1 MSARAMIGRFFNS
14 YFRFSYDD
22 AQVRSLPSKT
32 ARPILGKSLSCHN
45 VDDTA
50 TLRMRSK
57 LMTRSTWMT
66 RSTLRMRSMTDVQC
80 YGMKIMIA
88 GEFYCWLR
96 TDEFSLWNFGDV
108 MFLWEFL
115 FLAGKFKT
123 LSFLAV
129 AWRAQILLS
138 STCNR

>member
-1 MSARAMIGRFFNS
+1 MIGRFFNS

-32 ARPILGKSLSCHN
+32 ARPILGKS
-45 VDDTA
+45 TWM
-50 TLRMRSK
+50 MRS
-57 LMTRSTWMT
+57 T
-66 RSTLRMRSMTDVQC
+66 TDVQC

-96 TDEFSLWNFGDV
+96 TGEFSRWNFGDI

-129 AWRAQILLS
+129 AWPNPPKFHLYARESVTDRREVPPVITEEGTGQ
-138 STCNR
+138 